1 MTNTEVL
8 PAVIPTDTAHAVD
21 SYRVATNAA
30 TLCAEIVKAT
40 ATKIQGKKYVQVE
53 GWLSIAAAHG
63 CLVSIAKVEKVD
75 GGISAT
81 AELRRHSDGL
91 VLATAEGFVGDD
103 ERTWA
108 NRPMYAR
115 RAMAQTRASSRVCR
129 SAFAHVV
136 VLIDRDLGTTPA
148 EEMQGVIEHGGDV
161 DGPGS
166 SWGPGGKQSAVE
178 EAERDGLTEHAPAEK
193 DSDRR
198 AREAKIAKC
207 RQKVDDAVSVF
218 KMVGQSAEVL
228 HAYWDRN
235 AEAFDWIEE
244 RLPDEYKRL
253 RQAFD
258 DALDG
263 ANARAA

>member
-1 MTNTEVL
+1 MSDIL

-30 TLCAEIVKAT
+30 TLCAEIVKST
-40 ATKIQGKKYVQVE
+40 ATKIQGKRFVQIE

-75 GGISAT
+75 GGIMAI
-81 AELRRHSDGL
+81 AELRRHADGL

-103 ERTWA
+103 EKMWA
-108 NRPMYAR
+108 SRPMYAR

-148 EEMQGVIEHGGDV
+148 EEMQGVIDNGGTV

-166 SWGPGGKQSAVE
+166 SWGAGGKQSAVD
-178 EAERDGLTEHAPAEK
+178 EAERDGLTKNAPAEK
-193 DSDRR
+193 SSDKRR
-198 AREAKIAKC
+198 REEAAAKTKA
-207 RQKVDDAVSVF
+207 KVDDALATF
-218 KMVGQSAEVL
+218 NMVGQSSDIL
-228 HAYWDRN
+228 KAYWAANEKAFQWISDN
-235 AEAFDWIEE
+235 FPAEYE
-244 RLPDEYKRL
+244 RLS
-253 RQAFD
+253 QAYD
-258 DALDG
+258 DALSAASD
-263 ANARAA
+263 RAA

>member
-1 MTNTEVL
+1 MTNAEVL

-148 EEMQGVIEHGGDV
+148 EEMMGVIENGGTV

-178 EAERDGLTEHAPAEK
+178 EAERDGLTKDAPKETDAVRK
-193 DSDRR
+193 
-198 AREAKIAKC
+198 AREEKIAKC
-207 RQKVDDAVSVF
+207 KQKVEDSIAVF
-218 KMVGQSAEVL
+218 KMVGQSPQVL
-228 HAYWDRN
+228 QAYWDRN
-235 AEAFDWIEE
+235 AEIFEWINE
-244 RLPDEYKRL
+244 RLPDLYERL
-253 RQAFD
+253 EREFN
-258 DALDG
+258 DAKD
-263 ANARAA
+263 AAEARAA